1 MNCKEYRELIEDAL
15 DISLQGDPEKRVR
28 LHLEHC
34 DACRSYFDR
43 RRAEH
48 VALFT
53 GINAAYS
60 DLHLPEG
67 FANRLVASVHAHR
80 VDCRVWRYF
89 KLPKWVLIA
98 ASIVAM
104 VGISFAA
111 KVVVDGM
118 RGTVALNST
127 STQQGETSMNKAKV
141 AATSFTATLLVG
153 ITPMSS
159 GAVTTNLAD
168 SVEISADTNITVAAN
183 EILKIEYVYGD
194 NPVTVTKS
202 GGGRL
207 EIATSSISNLSV
219 VVAEGTFASARPA
232 AIPLNDTFRPSL
244 RVDASDTTKFTY
256 SESDGTNFLSKVM
269 DADGNGAYFSNW
281 GGWGRPYVAFETLNG
296 LGLIDFGTIKDM
308 NSSNSPRLASGHGGM
323 LAFNNIGP
331 EGKSSLP
338 LGEFFFVWKDR
349 DDSIDHELINGNEF
363 SGPPFLGNNPSW
375 FIRGN
380 GGGGNGF
387 SFYSGMPDAISKNIH
402 LDGEAVRSD
411 MRVPRGFHLIRNRI
425 KEGSSVS
432 AGMIGYTSGSST
444 AGKIWTAGGFVL
456 AEAVIYSNR
465 LSEATAMRVEAQ
477 LQSKW
482 LGLKLKNLT
491 LAKDATLDVGAF
503 KFAIGTLDIT
513 GDANIIG
520 ITNLCFDALTRTS
533 SNVLVSGAVALDGFR
548 QHLTPDLAFD
558 GDAEI
563 AVSGTTRIQ
572 TVTSGTGI
580 LVKSGDGELRLA
592 DPAATNI
599 TVAFGTLAIS
609 PLYVRSA
616 EYHLDASALD
626 TMETTDVNGTN
637 MVSAWYD
644 MEDSTRAFKPT
655 TWRTYDWNKAL
666 RVRGPYVSANAVGEM
681 PMVDFGTFANANHQ
695 DGWGGCLEP
704 VSSLSGIHEA
714 FVVWKDHPEVKDYTY
729 GSDYGTDF
737 YGPCLFG
744 LQYYWFRGTG
754 GNGSSFAMHYSTAPG
769 IMYGNG
775 LVWIDGEEVDGR
787 NSRIGDG
794 IHVYSQRVSESGV
807 PIQQMGG
814 AWQADVKTSPS
825 GASVKG
831 TYGGLMVGEVILFK
845 DFLSDRFRSRIS
857 GALNS
862 KWRNA
867 TNEWAYGE
875 ISIAAGATLNHP
887 YADLE
892 VTNLLLGGSIAATRV
907 MPSTLTLPGTAATL
921 DGRLELPDGGQI
933 VIGVNQDGSFGT
945 LRAQSVRVK
954 GSGTIA
960 FHGNISTALCGRTFR
975 IVETSDVDAP
985 GMSWKAPSLRGTGLR
1000 AVLSAKA
1007 DGLYLTFESSGF
1019 VVLFR

>member
-1 MNCKEYRELIEDAL
+1 MATGKLLYNKCKIATASLTAAL
-15 DISLQGDPEKRVR
+15 LAG
-28 LHLEHC
+28 
-34 DACRSYFDR
+34 A
-43 RRAEH
+43 
-48 VALFT
+48 
-53 GINAAYS
+53 
-60 DLHLPEG
+60 
-67 FANRLVASVHAHR
+67 
-80 VDCRVWRYF
+80 
-89 KLPKWVLIA
+89 
-98 ASIVAM
+98 
-104 VGISFAA
+104 
-111 KVVVDGM
+111 
-118 RGTVALNST
+118 
-127 STQQGETSMNKAKV
+127 
-141 AATSFTATLLVG
+141 
-153 ITPMSS
+153 TPMSS
-159 GAVTTNLAD
+159 GAVTTNLID
-168 SVEISADTNITVAAN
+168 SVEITADTNIVVAADN
-183 EILKIEYVYGD
+183 VLKIEYVYGD

-202 GGGRL
+202 GEGRL
-207 EIATSSISNLSV
+207 EIATSSLTNLSV

-244 RVDASDTTKFTY
+244 RVDASDATKFTY
-256 SESDGTNFLSKVM
+256 SESNGTNFLSKVM
-269 DADGNGAYFSNW
+269 DADGNGAYFNNW

-296 LGLIDFGTIKDM
+296 LGLIDFGTIKDF
-308 NSSNSPRLASGHGGM
+308 NSNNSPRLASGHGGM

-338 LGEFFFVWKDR
+338 LGDFFFVWKDR
-349 DDSIDHELINGNEF
+349 DDSIDHELINGSEF

-402 LDGEAVRSD
+402 LDGEAVKSD

-425 KEGSSVS
+425 SEGSSVS

-491 LAKDATLDVGAF
+491 LAEDATLDVGAF

-520 ITNLCFDALTRTS
+520 ITNLCFDALTRAS
-533 SNVLVSGAVALDGFR
+533 SNVLVSGSVDLDGFR
-548 QHLTPDLAFD
+548 QHLIPDLAFD

-572 TVTSGTGI
+572 TVTSETGV

-599 TVAFGTLAIS
+599 TVASGTLVIL

-616 EYHLDASALD
+616 EYHLDASATD

-637 MVSAWYD
+637 VVSAWHD
-644 MEDSTRAFKPT
+644 MEDSTRAFRAT
-655 TWRTYDWNKAL
+655 TWRKYNWNSAL
-666 RVRGPYVSANAVGEM
+666 LVRGPYVSANAVGEM

-704 VSSLSGIHEA
+704 PSSLITGVHDA
-714 FVVWKDHPEVKDYTY
+714 FAVWKDHPEIKDYAY

-737 YGPCLFG
+737 CGPCIFG
-744 LQYYWFRGTG
+744 MEDSWFRGTG
-754 GNGSSFAMHYSTAPG
+754 GNGSSFAMHCSAAPSK
-769 IMYGNG
+769 MYGDG
-775 LVWIDGEEVDGR
+775 LVWIDGVEVDGR

-794 IHVYSQRVSESGV
+794 VHVYSQRISGSDGAK
-807 PIQQMGG
+807 IQQMGG
-814 AWQADVKTSPS
+814 AMQAAVKTSPL
-825 GASVKG
+825 GASVQG

-867 TNEWAYGE
+867 TNEWVYGE
-875 ISIAAGATLNHP
+875 IDVAAGATLNHP
-887 YADLE
+887 YADLA
-892 VTNLLLGGSIAATRV
+892 VANLALGGSIAATRV
-907 MPSTLTLPGTAATL
+907 MPSTLTLPGTAAIL
-921 DGRLELPDGGQI
+921 DGRLELSDGGRV

-945 LRAQSVRVK
+945 LRAQSVRVTGK
-954 GSGTIA
+954 GTLA
-960 FHGNISTALCGRTFR
+960 FHGNVSAALCGRTFR
-975 IVETSDVDAP
+975 IVEASDVDAP
-985 GMSWKAPSLRGTGLR
+985 GMTWKAPSLRGTGLR

-1007 DGLYLTFESSGF
+1007 DGLYLTFLPGGLVISY
-1019 VVLFR
+1019 R

>member
-1 MNCKEYRELIEDAL
+1 MTTQKRWRSMATGKLLYNKCKIATASLTAAL
-15 DISLQGDPEKRVR
+15 LAG
-28 LHLEHC
+28 
-34 DACRSYFDR
+34 A
-43 RRAEH
+43 
-48 VALFT
+48 
-53 GINAAYS
+53 
-60 DLHLPEG
+60 
-67 FANRLVASVHAHR
+67 
-80 VDCRVWRYF
+80 
-89 KLPKWVLIA
+89 
-98 ASIVAM
+98 
-104 VGISFAA
+104 
-111 KVVVDGM
+111 
-118 RGTVALNST
+118 
-127 STQQGETSMNKAKV
+127 
-141 AATSFTATLLVG
+141 
-153 ITPMSS
+153 TPMSS
-159 GAVTTNLAD
+159 GAVTTNLID
-168 SVEISADTNITVAAN
+168 SVEITADTNIVVAADN
-183 EILKIEYVYGD
+183 VLKIEYVYGD

-202 GGGRL
+202 GEGRL
-207 EIATSSISNLSV
+207 EIATSSLTNLSV

-244 RVDASDTTKFTY
+244 RVDASDATKFTY
-256 SESDGTNFLSKVM
+256 SESNGTNFLSKVM
-269 DADGNGAYFSNW
+269 DADGNGAYFNNW

-296 LGLIDFGTIKDM
+296 LGLIDFGTIKDF
-308 NSSNSPRLASGHGGM
+308 NSNNSPRLASGHGGM

-338 LGEFFFVWKDR
+338 LGDFFFVWKDR
-349 DDSIDHELINGNEF
+349 DDSIDHALINGSEF

-402 LDGEAVRSD
+402 LDGEAVKSD

-425 KEGSSVS
+425 SEGSSVS

-491 LAKDATLDVGAF
+491 LAEDATLDVGAF

-513 GDANIIG
+513 GDANVIG
-520 ITNLCFDALTRTS
+520 ITNLCFDALTRAS

-563 AVSGTTRIQ
+563 SVAGTTRMQ
-572 TVTSGTGI
+572 TVTSGTGV

-599 TVAFGTLAIS
+599 TVASGTLVIS

-644 MEDSTRAFKPT
+644 MEESTRAFKPT

-704 VSSLSGIHEA
+704 PSTVYIHEA

-737 YGPCLFG
+737 YGPCIFG
-744 LQYYWFRGTG
+744 LQDYWFRGTG
-754 GNGSSFAMHYSTAPG
+754 GNGSSFAMHYSKAPSN
-769 IMYGNG
+769 MYGDG
-775 LVWIDGEEVDGR
+775 LVWIDGVEVDGR

-794 IHVYSQRVSESGV
+794 IHVYSQRISGSDGA

-814 AWQADVKTSPS
+814 AWNAAVKTSPA
-825 GASVKG
+825 GASEKG
-831 TYGGLMVGEVILFK
+831 TYGGLLVGEVILFK
-845 DFLSDRFRSRIS
+845 DFLPDRFRSRIS

-892 VTNLLLGGSIAATRV
+892 VTNLVLGGSIAATRV

-921 DGRLELPDGGQI
+921 DGRLELSDGGQV

-945 LRAQSVRVK
+945 LRAQSVRVT
-954 GSGTIA
+954 GNGTLA
-960 FHGNISTALCGRTFR
+960 FRGNVSAALCGRTFR
-975 IVETSDVDAP
+975 IVEASDVDAP

-1007 DGLYLTFESSGF
+1007 DGLYLTFLPGGLVISY
-1019 VVLFR
+1019 R